1 MNILAEWLSNPQ
13 IWIIAGILLI
23 VVEVLVGGM
32 FALPV
37 GVSALSMAVLMYADE
52 QTLLGES
59 RLLTDWEDILI
70 AFAVLTVVS
79 VGVLR
84 LLFQRKDEG
93 DINKY

>member
-1 MNILAEWLSNPQ
+1 MDILAEWLSNPQ

-37 GVSALSMAVLMYADE
+37 GVSALIMAVLMYADE
-52 QTLLGES
+52 QTMLGES

>member
-37 GVSALSMAVLMYADE
+37 GVSALGMAVLMYADE
-52 QTLLGES
+52 QSLLGES

>member
-37 GVSALSMAVLMYADE
+37 GVSALIMAVLMYADE
-52 QTLLGES
+52 QSLLGES

-70 AFAVLTVVS
+70 AFATHSRKRWNIAAPVS
-79 VGVLR
+79 KRGR
-84 LLFQRKDEG
+84 G
-93 DINKY
+93 